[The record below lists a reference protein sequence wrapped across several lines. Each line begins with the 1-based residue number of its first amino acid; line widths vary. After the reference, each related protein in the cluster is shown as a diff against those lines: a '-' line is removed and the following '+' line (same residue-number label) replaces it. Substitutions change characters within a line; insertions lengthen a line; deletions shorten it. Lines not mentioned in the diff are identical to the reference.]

1 MIYPSY
7 NWAIENGRLSQYVRI
22 RQDAFTKTFNR
33 SVLAH
38 IPHSSPLLAPP
49 LVIACE
55 RQHSTFFTT
64 LPGMSSRTPS
74 FIFILNFCSCLRFQ
88 TQHIMACERQ
98 HSTFFATLKGKS
110 NSQWDEHWALAHPVV
125 SDCTFLSFHLQ
136 HNMAHMWKDIFV
148 HSSQLSMGWALTPS
162 CILLNFCFLLPFT
175 THHGTHA
182 KRQLCAF
189 FATIHE
195 MSSNH

>member
-64 LPGMSSRTPS
+64 LHGMSFRTPSFIFILNFCSRLRFQTLHIMACERQHSTFFTTLPGMSSRTPS
-74 FIFILNFCSCLRFQ
+74 CIFILNFCSCLRFQ

-98 HSTFFATLKGKS
+98 HSTFFLKRKS
-110 NSQWDEHWALAHPVV
+110 NSQWDEQLNTEPSHTQLYLTALV
-125 SDCTFLSFHLQ
+125 
-136 HNMAHMWKDIFV
+136 
-148 HSSQLSMGWALTPS
+148 
-162 CILLNFCFLLPFT
+162 
-175 THHGTHA
+175 
-182 KRQLCAF
+182 
-189 FATIHE
+189 
-195 MSSNH
+195 